1 MKRAG
6 LWVSLGVLSLPGDLI
21 PLVSSVQL
29 SMELKQN
36 LKNTMTQK
44 YRKEG
49 EESVTSAVDKLQQ
62 EVGIP
67 GAGENCRASNQIH
80 KKRCELLVPSIQ
92 AAAPA

>member
-1 MKRAG
+1 MCC
-6 LWVSLGVLSLPGDLI
+6 DFI
-21 PLVSSVQL
+21 PLISSIQL

-62 EVGIP
+62 EVGIFTSR
-67 GAGENCRASNQIH
+67 EN
-80 KKRCELLVPSIQ
+80 
-92 AAAPA
+92 

>member
-1 MKRAG
+1 MPCDFI
-6 LWVSLGVLSLPGDLI
+6 L
-21 PLVSSVQL
+21 LVSSIQL

-62 EVGIP
+62 EVGICK
-67 GAGENCRASNQIH
+67 GREN
-80 KKRCELLVPSIQ
+80 
-92 AAAPA
+92 